1 MNKRSILTV
10 LVAMFIL
17 TFTLI
22 ASAEINLKTPAWQ
35 KTKELGKTGNYTF
48 LFVGEDN
55 TAMGINMLANLKGI
69 VGRNAALVKIASTDP
84 KEKDLISFFKVKAN
98 PTVIVVAPNGAVTG
112 YYAGTADKK
121 VLSGS
126 LISVKEAEALKILQ
140 EGRVVFLCF
149 QKDTS
154 LNSDQIRADLSAVAD
169 NFKGAVSVLYAGH
182 DDKDAL
188 GLADKMQVR
197 SATPTVF
204 ILTPPGRVRARLAGS
219 EITKESLLRA
229 FVATCGGGGCGSGCK

>member
-1 MNKRSILTV
+1 MNKKRILSILI
-10 LVAMFIL
+10 VAFMLAFAS
-17 TFTLI
+17 I

-35 KTKELGKTGNYTF
+35 KVRDLGKNGNYVF
-48 LFVGEDN
+48 LFIGEEN
-55 TAMGINMLANLKGI
+55 AGMGKIMAGNLAGV
-69 VGRNAALVKIASTDP
+69 VGRNAALVKVAPSDP
-84 KEKDLISFFKVKAN
+84 LEKDLMGFFKVKAN
-98 PTVIVVAPNGAVTG
+98 PTVVVVAPNGAVTG
-112 YYAGTADKK
+112 YYPGTADKK
-121 VLSGS
+121 TLSGS
-126 LISVKEAEALKILQ
+126 LVSLKEAEALKALQ
-140 EGRVVFLCF
+140 EGQVVFLCF
-149 QKDTS
+149 QKETS
-154 LNSDQIRADLSAVAD
+154 LNSDQIRADLNAVAD

-182 DDKDAL
+182 DDKDAV